1 MNKKWKDYEIF
12 ITNHFRKLYPNALI
26 SYDVKKTGIISNTT
40 RQIDILIEEKV
51 ASFDIKIIIDC
62 KFFNKKVDVKAV
74 DSFVGFLADL
84 KVSKGVMIT
93 NKGYTP
99 AALNRANN
107 DTQDIELR
115 IINYDDLE
123 EYQSLFAVPY
133 SGKHC
138 VFLTAPEG
146 WIIDRSGIHKTGVP
160 TTLYPIGLKKG
171 ALINGKTIFPDDG
184 YIYLIFSKKDEKYPD
199 LDYLLKIQKEEVCKN
214 YNNPQIKYIKTI
226 NRGDCSAKMRII
238 EREEIKD
245 LIEYTLFL
253 DFPEVII
260 FLTLLSPR
268 IKESKYLRKL
278 EWIGEKLKKGY
289 VTFDK
294 NNEKLKE

>member
-1 MNKKWKDYEIF
+1 M
-12 ITNHFRKLYPNALI
+12 
-26 SYDVKKTGIISNTT
+26 S
-40 RQIDILIEEKV
+40 
-51 ASFDIKIIIDC
+51 
-62 KFFNKKVDVKAV
+62 
-74 DSFVGFLADL
+74 
-84 KVSKGVMIT
+84 
-93 NKGYTP
+93 
-99 AALNRANN
+99 
-107 DTQDIELR
+107 R
-115 IINYDDLE
+115 ICCI
-123 EYQSLFAVPY
+123 
-133 SGKHC
+133 
-138 VFLTAPEG
+138 
-146 WIIDRSGIHKTGVP
+146 
-160 TTLYPIGLKKG
+160 
-171 ALINGKTIFPDDG
+171 
-184 YIYLIFSKKDEKYPD
+184 IFSKKDEKYPD